1 MTFFAGF
8 DGGQSGT
15 TAVVGD
21 AAGRVL
27 GRGRG
32 PRADLARPGDPAACL
47 EAQREALDA
56 ALDAAFAAATLP
68 AETRVD
74 RAVAGISGFEPGLSP
89 APTLARVAGLAVVH
103 DAEIAHAGALG
114 GGPGIVAI
122 AGTGSVVLGRA
133 RSYGPFVRAGGW
145 GATLGDGGSAVDL
158 ARRALG
164 RAAREWDRGRRSA
177 VAARALAF
185 YAVPSLRELQ
195 QRLGDGRLGTA
206 ELAAFAASVL
216 ELGAAGDA
224 DAAKDVAEAVAGLA
238 GDVALVAER
247 LPPAP
252 PVSYAGGLFVS
263 GVYREAFARAC
274 RAAVPG
280 ADVRPPRSDAAVGA
294 LGLAVR
300 A

>member
-1 MTFFAGF
+1 MTLFAGF

-32 PRADLARPGDPAACL
+32 PRADPARPGDPTARL
-47 EAQREALDA
+47 EAQQRALDV

-68 AETRVD
+68 TETRVD

-89 APTLARVAGLAVVH
+89 VPTLARVAGLAVVH

-114 GGPGIVAI
+114 GSPGIVAI
-122 AGTGSVVLGRA
+122 AGTGSVALGRA

-164 RAAREWDRGRRSA
+164 RAAREWDRGRRSV

-185 YAVPSLRELQ
+185 YAVPSLRALQ
-195 QRLGDGRLGTA
+195 QQLGDGRLGVA
-206 ELAAFAASVL
+206 DLAAFATSVL

-224 DAAKDVAEAVAGLA
+224 DAATDVAGAAAGLA
-238 GDVALVAER
+238 GDVAIVAGR
-247 LPPAP
+247 LPAAP
-252 PVSYAGGLFVS
+252 PVSYAGGLFAS
-263 GVYREAFARAC
+263 GAYREAFSLAC
-274 RAAVPG
+274 RAAIPG
-280 ADVRPPRSDAAVGA
+280 ADVRPPLSDAAVGA